1 MPRSAPFKRL
11 ALAAALSALALSTLP
26 AHAQQKKREIKVS
39 HAQQAT
45 LDSELQIAAWI
56 FRNYVNE
63 NAETLNVRI
72 FPNNALGDE
81 RSVYEGMQLGGGA
94 TCALGGTAILNT
106 FSPRLG
112 VVDLPFLWKDYDHMN
127 RSLDG
132 DVGKQLSAELEK
144 SGLKTVGWLTNWGFR
159 NVITAN
165 KPVTKPEDL
174 KGLKIRTIQSPVYI
188 EALNAMGANATPMSF
203 GEVYS
208 AMQTGVLDGFEHGP
222 AVVLTGKYYE
232 VTKHVAL
239 TRHFLGPAIF
249 ACSLNEWKQLTDK
262 ERDVLAQGVKLASDI
277 NRSLAPVRE
286 AQALDQLRARGM
298 QVHEIDTTS
307 FQQNA
312 VKIQDKFAADRK
324 AEDLLTLIRDAGN
337 QANGQAK

>member
-1 MPRSAPFKRL
+1 MPRSTSFKRL
-11 ALAAALSALALSTLP
+11 VLGAALSALAIAHLP
-26 AHAQQKKREIKVS
+26 AHAQKKREIKVS
-39 HAQQAT
+39 HAQQAS
-45 LDSELQIAAWI
+45 LESELQIAAWI

-63 NAETLNVRI
+63 NSETLNVRI

-127 RSLDG
+127 RALDG
-132 DVGKQLSAELEK
+132 KVGQQLATELER

-159 NVITAN
+159 NVVTAN
-165 KPVTKPEDL
+165 KPIKSPDDL

-188 EALNAMGANATPMSF
+188 EALNAMGANATPMAF

-232 VTKHVAL
+232 VTKNIAL

-249 ACSLNEWKQLTDK
+249 ACSMSEWKQMSEK
-262 ERDVLAQGVKLASDI
+262 EREVITQGVKLASDI

-286 AQALDQLRARGM
+286 GQALELLRAKGM
-298 QVHEIDTTS
+298 TITEIDTTV
-307 FQQNA
+307 FKERA
-312 VKIQDKFAADRK
+312 LKIQDKFAADRK
-324 AEDLLTLIRDAGN
+324 AEDLLKQIRDV
-337 QANGQAK
+337 Q

>member
-1 MPRSAPFKRL
+1 MSSRTPFKRL
-11 ALAAALSALALSTLP
+11 ALAAAIAALAVAQFP
-26 AHAQQKKREIKVS
+26 AHAQKKREIKVS

-63 NAETLNVRI
+63 NSDTLSVRI

-106 FSPRLG
+106 FSPRIG
-112 VVDLPFLWKDYDHMN
+112 VVDLPFLWRDYDHMN
-127 RSLDG
+127 AALDG
-132 DVGKQLSAELEK
+132 EVGQQLAGDLEK

-165 KPVTKPEDL
+165 KPVTAPEDL
-174 KGLKIRTIQSPVYI
+174 KGMKIRTIQSPVYI

-232 VTKHVAL
+232 VTKHIAL

-249 ACSLNEWKQLTDK
+249 ACSMSEWKQLS
-262 ERDVLAQGVKLASDI
+262 ERERAVVEQGVKLASDV

-286 AQALDQLRARGM
+286 AQALDQLRERGM
-298 QVHEIDTTS
+298 QITEVDTTA
-307 FQQNA
+307 FQDNA
-312 VKIQDKFAADRK
+312 VKIQDKFAAERK
-324 AEDLLTLIRDAGN
+324 AQDLLKLIREA
-337 QANGQAK
+337 Q